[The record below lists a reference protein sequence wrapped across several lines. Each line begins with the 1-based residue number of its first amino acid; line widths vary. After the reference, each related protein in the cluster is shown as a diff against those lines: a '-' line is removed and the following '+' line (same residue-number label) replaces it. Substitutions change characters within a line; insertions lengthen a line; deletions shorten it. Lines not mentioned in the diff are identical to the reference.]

1 MRRRKLSAA
10 QQEEVHLCTSALSLA
25 TDEYYACERAIE
37 RMKSDLSELERRKL
51 AILATVQRASEALER
66 AKRGGVR

>member
-10 QQEEVHLCTSALSLA
+10 QQEEVHMCSIAHSLA
-25 TDEYYACERAIE
+25 RDEYYACESEIE
-37 RMKSDLSELERRKL
+37 RIKRDLSELERRKL